1 MRRWRCGLL
10 APRRLA
16 EMKGSRL
23 SAEALTVRPAQPADL
38 PPLAALLEQVSDE
51 TRYLRY
57 CHPRPGSR
65 AWAWLEAE
73 RLVRQDGAKALTV
86 IVTRN
91 ARQSPEVIAIG
102 ELVWSN
108 GPAQRGEVALLV
120 RDDQQRQGVGTT
132 LGHELLA
139 LAQGLGIATLHA
151 HLLPENRA
159 SLRLLRRLGVAYAP
173 TFDGELLHVETQAN
187 GAEAQLA

>member
-1 MRRWRCGLL
+1 
-10 APRRLA
+10 
-16 EMKGSRL
+16 MKGSGL
-23 SAEALTVRPAQPADL
+23 SAEALTARPARPADL
-38 PPLAALLEQVSDE
+38 PLLAALLEQVSDE

-65 AWAWLEAE
+65 AWAWFEAE
-73 RLVRQDGAKALTV
+73 RLVRQDGVGALTV
-86 IVTRN
+86 IVTSN

-102 ELVWSN
+102 ELVWSQ
-108 GPAQRGEVALLV
+108 GSAASGEVALMV

-132 LGHELLA
+132 LGRELLV
-139 LAQGLGIATLHA
+139 LAQALGIATLHA

-159 SLRLLRRLGVAYAP
+159 SLHLLRRLGVTYST

-187 GAEAQLA
+187 GAEAQLV